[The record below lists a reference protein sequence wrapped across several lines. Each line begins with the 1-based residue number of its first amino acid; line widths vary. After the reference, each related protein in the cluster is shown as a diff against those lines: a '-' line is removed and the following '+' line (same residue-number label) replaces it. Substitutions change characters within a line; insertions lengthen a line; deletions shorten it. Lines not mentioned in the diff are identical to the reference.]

1 MKTGSE
7 KVKGARKIV
16 MFLVGGVALVTLML
30 YMAGVFTQGKIEPG
44 MLEES
49 GRIHENPDKTGHASI
64 EKITEF
70 YEAVGTIR
78 PKRETQIEAQVM
90 GKILDVLVRPGDA
103 VSKGQRLVVLD
114 SRQIQAR
121 LAQARQG
128 LASAKSK
135 RRQADQA
142 LVAAKAAFKEAESAF
157 NRTKGYFKEQA
168 ATAQDLERVESG
180 YLQARAALER
190 AEEALSEADAGV
202 LQAEKVVEETRIGLG
217 YTQIVSPKEGQVVK
231 RLVEPGDLA
240 VPGKPLLVLQ
250 TRGTLRLEALVREG
264 LIHRVSPG
272 TELEVVVNALGRS
285 FGGTVEEVV
294 PSADPATRTF
304 LVKVGLPEAED
315 LLPGMFGR
323 LLVPVKERKVIL
335 VPKKAI
341 MRIGQLEVVTVET
354 DGRWQRIFVK
364 TGRVIGDKVEVLSGL
379 HGDERVALEGEGDA

>member
-7 KVKGARKIV
+7 EGKRARRII

-30 YMAGVFTQGKIEPG
+30 YMAGVFTQDKIQPG
-44 MLEES
+44 MLEET
-49 GRIHENPDKTGHASI
+49 GRIHKNPDKTGHASV

-103 VSKGQRLVVLD
+103 VNKGQRLVVLD

-121 LAQARQG
+121 LDQARQG

-180 YLQARAALER
+180 YLQARAALEQ

-264 LIHRVSPG
+264 LIHRVSPA

-323 LLVPVKERKVIL
+323 LLVPVKDRKVIL
-335 VPKKAI
+335 VPRKAI
-341 MRIGQLEVVTVET
+341 KRIGQLEVVTVET

-364 TGRVIGDKVEVLSGL
+364 TGRVVGDKVEVLSGL
-379 HGDERVALEGEGDA
+379 YGDERVALEGEGDV

>member
-1 MKTGSE
+1 MKTVE
-7 KVKGARKIV
+7 QKGKRARKIV
-16 MFLVGGVALVTLML
+16 MFLVGGMGLIALML
-30 YMAGVFTQGKIEPG
+30 YMAGVFTRDKIQPGTLKEAVREPI
-44 MLEES
+44 S
-49 GRIHENPDKTGHASI
+49 PYRTGQASI

-90 GKILDVLVRPGDA
+90 GKIVDVLVRPGDA
-103 VSKGQRLVVLD
+103 VDKGQRLVVLD

-135 RRQADQA
+135 RKQAEQA

-157 NRTKGYFKEQA
+157 NRTKSYFEEQA
-168 ATAQDLERVESG
+168 ATAQELERVESG
-180 YLQARAALER
+180 YLQARAALQR

-202 LQAEKVVEETRIGLG
+202 LQAEKVVEEARIGLG
-217 YTQIVSPKEGQVVK
+217 YAQILSPKDGQVAK

-250 TRGTLRLEALVREG
+250 TTGTLRLEALVREG
-264 LIHRVSPG
+264 LIHRVAPG
-272 TELEVVVNALGRS
+272 TELEVVVNALGKS

-304 LVKVGLPEAED
+304 LVKVGLPEEGR

-323 LLVPVKERKVIL
+323 LLVPVKDRQVIL
-335 VPKKAI
+335 VSQKAI
-341 MRIGQLEVVTVET
+341 QRIGQLEVVTVET

-364 TGRVIGDKVEVLSGL
+364 TGRVIGDQVEVLSGL
-379 HGDERVALEGEGDA
+379 HGGEKVALEGEGDA